1 MISGIVLAAG
11 QSRRMGSPKLLLPWH
26 DRTVVEAVVGTL
38 REGGVDRIIVVVG
51 EDREAVE
58 RALGDGQVEFVV
70 NPAFGRGEMLSS
82 IQAGLAAIG
91 GETLAA
97 LLTPGD
103 LPSIQP
109 ATVRAVLGAGVGAPD
124 RLCVPVYG
132 GRRGHPVL
140 IPRAHWRDLLALG
153 EGESLRSYLRA
164 REGEIIRV
172 EVQDPG
178 IRADIDTPADYDG
191 AIKD

>member
-26 DRTVVEAVVGTL
+26 GRTVVEAVVGTL
-38 REGGVDRIIVVVG
+38 RQGGVHRIIVVVG

-70 NPAFGRGEMLSS
+70 NPAFGRGDMLSS
-82 IQAGLAAIG
+82 IQAGLGAIG
-91 GETLAA
+91 GEALAA

-109 ATVRAVLGAGVGAPD
+109 ATVRAVLGAGEGAPD

-140 IPRAHWRDLLALG
+140 IPRAYWRDLLALG
-153 EGESLRSYLRA
+153 EGESLRSFLRA
-164 REGEIIRV
+164 READITRV

-178 IRADIDTPADYDG
+178 IHTDIDTPADYEG
-191 AIKD
+191 AVQD

>member
-1 MISGIVLAAG
+1 
-11 QSRRMGSPKLLLPWH
+11 
-26 DRTVVEAVVGTL
+26 
-38 REGGVDRIIVVVG
+38 
-51 EDREAVE
+51 
-58 RALGDGQVEFVV
+58 
-70 NPAFGRGEMLSS
+70 MLSS
-82 IQAGLAAIG
+82 IQAGLGAMG
-91 GETLAA
+91 GEALAA

-109 ATVRAVLGAGVGAPD
+109 ATVLAVVGTGKGAPD

-140 IPRAHWRDLLALG
+140 IPRAYWRDLLDLG
-153 EGESLRSYLRA
+153 EGESLRSFLRA

-178 IRADIDTPADYDG
+178 IHADIDTPADYDG
-191 AIKD
+191 AVKN